1 MCGKLQWGR
10 LSSSLQPGGF
20 SFLATSRRLWKGC
33 AVRTAHAGV
42 APVRVGAQ
50 QSPLGRPVSLWRP
63 SQRCDEVIKETWC
76 PAGGCVPMRNRKP
89 SGGCLP
95 ACLPAE
101 VSRLRRAQVCRRRAA
116 SLRASWQPHL
126 EGGGKIQAEANPPTL
141 TKRKKKSN
149 KPPGRGI

>member
-20 SFLATSRRLWKGC
+20 SFLATSRQLWKGC
-33 AVRTAHAGV
+33 GVLTVHAGV

-63 SQRCDEVIKETWC
+63 SPRCDKVIKETWC

-89 SGGCLP
+89 SGCLP
-95 ACLPAE
+95 ACLPACGGFTAPAGAG
-101 VSRLRRAQVCRRRAA
+101 VQAPSRFSPGILAA
-116 SLRASWQPHL
+116 TSGI
-126 EGGGKIQAEANPPTL
+126 GGEIQAEANPPTL
-141 TKRKKKSN
+141 TKRKKKKQQAS
-149 KPPGRGI
+149 R

>member
-20 SFLATSRRLWKGC
+20 SFLATSRQLWKGC
-33 AVRTAHAGV
+33 GVLTVHAGV

-63 SQRCDEVIKETWC
+63 SPRCDKVIKETWC

-89 SGGCLP
+89 SGCLP

-126 EGGGKIQAEANPPTL
+126 EGGAKSKPKPTPQPL
-141 TKRKKKSN
+141 PKGKKKSN
-149 KPPGRGI
+149 KLPGRGI